1 MKKMNLLSKAE
12 MRNVSGGLAAPCNNH
27 LNGNDCSYEACI
39 YGWNFD
45 THTPEQN
52 QVKVDSCRM
61 EVPTPTGPWV

>member
-12 MRNVSGGLAAPCNNH
+12 MRNVSGGLVMTCQSPLTGYACT
-27 LNGNDCSYEACI
+27 YEECM

-52 QVKVDSCRM
+52 QAKSESCRM
-61 EVPTPTGPWV
+61 GIPTPTGPWV